1 MELDEKGLF
10 IYEREMNAFEKILFT
25 YKTKKKRMF
34 LERKAKKGAFIFMLT
49 DLHTKNVVKYY
60 FVVFI

>member
-1 MELDEKGLF
+1 
-10 IYEREMNAFEKILFT
+10 
-25 YKTKKKRMF
+25 MF

-49 DLHTKNVVKYY
+49 DLHTKNVVNYY